1 MRAALAV
8 AAAAACAASVATA
21 ALPPGM
27 SADAAVAA
35 HAAADRENILAATL
49 SLPGCTDPALRWL
62 DPECALWRGK
72 AYGAVS
78 HASVALPVGAT
89 LAVPLRSELRA
100 RSSGLAEAPPPRP
113 ALLVVTVLAG
123 GTAADVAGSLRLV
136 VLEQGAGRALVEA
149 ATPAKDGATVSAYA
163 PAAPTA
169 TADGRSL
176 LFPLPHGVVQNALL
190 ELTALRGKAPALTLR
205 LTLDDADQLAPL
217 LAAGFD
223 DKPPPMATG
232 AAAVDAS
239 SAAACG
245 RRLQLAGPP
254 GAPDALTDG
263 VPVFGS
269 VGPFQWS
276 FYAINY
282 TVPLARVDL
291 TLESLFGDAD
301 AYVTLDGSVPT
312 MVNYQYRA
320 VGTGAVEAIAIAAN
334 DTQVAAKCPP
344 VGGRAYCPI
353 TIGVRG
359 FGSVTNYTL
368 VAASSGVATALTSG
382 VPLADQ
388 AVAAGAYR
396 YYTLAGPDAGSAITI
411 TVSPQSGDPDV
422 VVSST
427 KKGTARPRMD
437 NTSTYC
443 RASVTASREVIELW
457 PGVPSDADCF
467 CGGTPGC
474 TYYIGVLGFGSAPAS
489 FSVLGTSTANPI
501 TTLLDGEPQFGYK
514 DAKLSAQYVFNAE
527 LNVSSGVKQVEVL
540 LTPYLGDGDLY
551 VALDG
556 AAATPSHWQYRST
569 HGGSQVEAVVVRSS
583 DAVYQQY
590 CGGTGTGA
598 GTPCQ
603 INVGVFAFT
612 ATLYRV
618 LASNAFYI
626 TLSDGLAQA
635 ASVSGGAFEYFRY
648 TLTDRNAAL
657 VISVQQLGGDSD
669 LFVGCDRNP
678 NTTRPTTDPATWSWK
693 SNGVGTELVTIY
705 PGDARACAA
714 PCNYYIGVTSY
725 SRNASFSVMARART
739 TRPSALA
746 LGTSVTD
753 VVSVGETSY
762 WNFVWDW
769 SASLAYVEVDAAYG
783 DSDLYVT
790 LDGSLPNRTNW
801 AYASTSASGLEQVRI
816 STGDPQFRASPC
828 AGGAANATRPCV
840 VTIAVYGF
848 TSSRFTLSAWATLR
862 ELADGAP
869 ATASV
874 DANEYDYFYYTAQDR
889 RHPFSFFVT
898 PLDAGDPDVYV
909 SVLTPFPNAST
920 WQWTSTSPGSE
931 AIHIDPASDPRLA
944 NFTDADYPLTF
955 YVGINAWGG
964 SSATFTIVATSNPTV
979 ALADGVPV
987 SGNARQYSLTY
998 YSFYVP
1004 PPAPPSTSGRSFE
1017 VTAVPLSGGPVDLY
1031 VNDELSRP
1039 YPLCSGSC
1047 AMGVITNYHWSSDTS
1062 PARAR
1067 VLVQNTDRYFATNR
1081 CVRPAAATTAA
1092 AAGLTC
1098 TGSV

>member
-8 AAAAACAASVATA
+8 VAAAACAASVATA
-21 ALPPGM
+21 ALPPGAVD
-27 SADAAVAA
+27 ADAAAA
-35 HAAADRENILAATL
+35 HAEAARDSILA
-49 SLPGCTDPALRWL
+49 LPGCVEPALRWL
-62 DPECALWRGK
+62 DPQCALWRGK

-78 HASVALPVGAT
+78 HASVTLPVGAT
-89 LAVPLRSELRA
+89 LAVPLRSEVPA
-100 RSSGLAEAPPPRP
+100 RDRTSGAPAPRP

-123 GTAADVAGSLRLV
+123 GSAADVAGSLRLV
-136 VLEQGAGRALVEA
+136 VLEQGPERALVEA
-149 ATPAKDGATVSAYA
+149 ALPVKDGGDVGSASAYA
-163 PAAPTA
+163 PVAPTA

-176 LFPLPHGVVQNALL
+176 LFALPHGVTQDALL
-190 ELTALRGKAPALTLR
+190 ELTALRGKAPSLTLR

-223 DKPPPMATG
+223 DKPPPVAAATG
-232 AAAVDAS
+232 G
-239 SAAACG
+239 G
-245 RRLQLAGPP
+245 RRLLAGPAS
-254 GAPDALTDG
+254 APDVLTDG
-263 VPVFGS
+263 VPVFGT
-269 VGPFQWS
+269 VGPFAWTY
-276 FYAINY
+276 YAINAS
-282 TVPLARVDL
+282 VPLVRVDL

-301 AYVTLDGSVPT
+301 AYVTLDGSTPS
-312 MVNYQYRA
+312 MINYQYRA
-320 VGTGAVEAIAIAAN
+320 VGTGAVEAIAISAN

-344 VGGRAYCPI
+344 AGGRTTCPI

-368 VAASSGVATALTSG
+368 VAASSTVATTLTSG

-388 AVAAGAYR
+388 AVAAGGYR
-396 YYTLAGPDAGSAITI
+396 YYTLAGPDAGSAISI

-427 KKGTARPRMD
+427 KKGAPRPRMD

-474 TYYIGVLGFGSAPAS
+474 TYYIGVLGFGAAPAT
-489 FSVLGTSTANPI
+489 FSVLGTSTANPL

-514 DAKLSAQYVFNAE
+514 DAKSSAQYVFNAE
-527 LNVSSGVKQVEVL
+527 LNVTSGVKQVEVL

-556 AAATPSHWQYRST
+556 APATPGHWQYRST

-590 CGGTGTGA
+590 CGGTGTAA
-598 GTPCQ
+598 GTPCA

-635 ASVSGGAFEYFRY
+635 ASVSSGGFEYFRY

-678 NTTRPTTDPATWSWK
+678 NTTRPTTDPATYSWK
-693 SNGVGTELVTIY
+693 SNGVGTELVVVA
-705 PGDARACAA
+705 PNDPRACAP

-725 SRNASFSVMARART
+725 SRNASFSVLARART

-746 LGTSVTD
+746 LGQSVTD
-753 VVSVGETSY
+753 VVGVGETSY
-762 WNFVWDW
+762 WNFAWDW
-769 SASLAYVEVDAAYG
+769 SASLAYVEVDAVYG

-816 STGDPQFRASPC
+816 STGDAQFRASAC
-828 AGGAANATRPCV
+828 GTGGANATTPCV
-840 VTIAVYGF
+840 VTLAVYGY
-848 TSSRFTLSAWATLR
+848 TASRFTLSAWATLR

-869 ATASV
+869 VTASV
-874 DANEYDYFYYTAQDR
+874 DANEYDYYYFTAQDR

-931 AIHIDPASDPRLA
+931 IIHIDPATDPRLV
-944 NFTDADYPLTF
+944 NFTDADFPLTF

-964 SSATFTIVATSNPTV
+964 TAATFTIVATSNPTI

-987 SGNARQYSLTY
+987 SGNARQFSLTY

-1004 PPAPPSTSGRSFE
+1004 PPPLGKPAKSFE

-1031 VNDELSRP
+1031 VNNDLVRP
-1039 YPLCSGSC
+1039 YPYCSGSC
-1047 AMGVITNYHWSSDTS
+1047 AFGVITNFHWSSDTS
-1062 PARAR
+1062 PARSRA
-1067 VLVQNTDRYFATNR
+1067 LVQNTDRYFAANR
-1081 CVRPAAATTAA
+1081 CVP
-1092 AAGLTC
+1092 
-1098 TGSV
+1098 